1 MLSRNKDTG
10 TLWRLLPAIEDH
22 ETPQI
27 LDEPQ
32 KYMYNG
38 LITKHLHRC
47 FAVIGL
53 GVLAYFK
60 SFFHAHFQLLLRIIQ
75 FSVDNFYGYIL
86 PQLSTEVKKVYLKI
100 NDIDFAFP

>member
-60 SFFHAHFQLLLRIIQ
+60 SFFSCSFSVVIAYYPV
-75 FSVDNFYGYIL
+75 SVDNFYGYIL

-100 NDIDFAFP
+100 NDISFAFP